1 MTEEIFD
8 IVDDSD
14 TVVGRASRE
23 EVHRSGHLHRSAHLL
38 VFDSDGRV
46 LLQKRSSAKDTFP
59 GRWDSSVSGHVDSGE
74 WYDECVVREASE
86 EIGIGISETP
96 EKLFKIEACEETAQE
111 FTWVYRTF
119 HEGPFHV
126 NEEEVSE
133 VKWFARKDLDRL
145 LNSKREDFSPAF
157 ALVWTMARDS
167 GFLES
172 GTN

>member
-86 EIGIGISETP
+86 EIGIALSETP
-96 EKLFKIEACEETAQE
+96 EKLFKIDACEETANE
-111 FTWVYRTF
+111 FTWVYRTLNA
-119 HEGPFHV
+119 GPFSV
-126 NEEEVSE
+126 NQQEISEIRWFTKEDVS
-133 VKWFARKDLDRL
+133 RL
-145 LNSKREDFSPAF
+145 IDSKREIFSPAF
-157 ALVWTMARDS
+157 ALVWGMMQEG
-167 GFLES
+167 GFLEVD
-172 GTN
+172 